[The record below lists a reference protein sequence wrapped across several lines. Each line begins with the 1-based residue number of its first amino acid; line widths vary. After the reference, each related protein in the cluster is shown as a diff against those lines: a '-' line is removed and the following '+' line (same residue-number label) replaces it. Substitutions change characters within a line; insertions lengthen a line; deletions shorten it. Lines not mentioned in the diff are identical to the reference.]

1 MVAPTRD
8 AKIPMPRMGPL
19 QAARVAMS
27 ADLMG
32 RLRQW
37 SGVATNHL
45 PASAAATAEPVHPVV
60 PDPVS
65 EQEVSWRNR
74 IHEQVLK
81 QMDLTQLSR
90 MDEPLARAEIRKL
103 SLQVMNQESVP
114 LSAASRTRIAIRVED
129 EIMGLGPIEP
139 LLADK
144 TVADVLVNGYNKVFV
159 ERRGKL
165 EQTDIH
171 FRDDAHLMSII
182 ERIVA
187 RVGRRID
194 ESSPMVDAR
203 LLDGSR
209 VNAIIP
215 PLAIDGPLLSIRR
228 FTVGRLSVAELIALG
243 ALSPAMAEV
252 FSALVRG
259 RLNVLVSGGTGSGKT
274 TLLNVLSGFIPAT
287 ERIVTIED
295 SAELQLQQTHVCR
308 LETRP
313 PNLEGRGEI
322 TQRDLV
328 RNALRMRPDRIIVG
342 EVRSGEAFDMLQAMN
357 SGHDGSLTT
366 VHANTPRDA
375 LARIENMIAMA
386 GVGLP
391 AQAAQRQIASAIN
404 VVIQTERMEDGRRK
418 VVSVQEIE
426 GIEGAIITMSEI
438 FKFVRRGLDKTGA
451 VVGEFEATGLVP
463 RFQQRLK
470 ARGIELKPEW
480 FEPARH

>member
-1 MVAPTRD
+1 
-8 AKIPMPRMGPL
+8 
-19 QAARVAMS
+19 MS

-37 SGVATNHL
+37 SGGAEKSAVT
-45 PASAAATAEPVHPVV
+45 AAAAYAELVAEPVKAAA
-60 PDPVS
+60 PDPVT
-65 EQEVSWRNR
+65 EQEVTWRNQ
-74 IHEQVLK
+74 IHQQVLK
-81 QMDLTQLSR
+81 QLDLTQLSR
-90 MDEPLARAEIRKL
+90 LDEASARSEIRKHA
-103 SLQVMNQESVP
+103 LQVMNQESVP
-114 LSAASRTRIAIRVED
+114 LSTASRTRIAIRVED

-144 TVADVLVNGYNKVFV
+144 TVADILVNGYQNVFV

-165 EQTDIH
+165 EKTDIH

-228 FTVGRLSVAELIALG
+228 FTVGRLSAEELIGLG
-243 ALSPAMAEV
+243 AMSPAMAEV
-252 FSALVRG
+252 FSAVVRG

-274 TLLNVLSGFIPAT
+274 TLLNVLSAFIPMQD
-287 ERIVTIED
+287 RIVTIED
-295 SAELQLQQTHVCR
+295 SAELQLQQPHVCR

-328 RNALRMRPDRIIVG
+328 RNSLRMRPDRIVIG

-357 SGHDGSLTT
+357 TGHDGSLTT

-386 GVGLP
+386 GMNLP
-391 AQAAQRQIASAIN
+391 AQASQRQIASAIN
-404 VVIQTERMEDGRRK
+404 VVIQTERMEDGRRR
-418 VVSVQEIE
+418 VVSMQEIE
-426 GIEGAIITMSEI
+426 GIEGTTITMSEI
-438 FKFVRRGLDKTGA
+438 FKFVRRGIDKTGA
-451 VVGEFEATGLVP
+451 VVGQFEATGLVP

-480 FEPARH
+480 FEPARN